1 MELSAGTRVGPYE
14 IQKRIGAGG
23 MGVVYR
29 ALDSRLGRSVAI
41 KVLPEALRD
50 DGERLRRFEQ
60 EARTIGGLN
69 HPNLVILHDVGR
81 HDGVPY
87 LVTELLEGHSL
98 RQLIDRSP
106 PSTREAVK
114 LAAEIARGLSAA
126 HGAGV
131 VHRDIKPD
139 NIYVTDSGRVKILDF
154 GIAKLRRDAPGDGD
168 PGSAATMAGQSGATS
183 ATGTGMVIGTPGYMA
198 PEQVAGGAV
207 DVRADLFALG
217 VVLYEMLARRRPFE
231 SETNVEESY
240 AILKL
245 EPATLPTTVPAALG
259 RVVTRCLEKR
269 PDARF
274 QSAADLAFALD
285 AIDVPEAM
293 PSRADLTPPPSAR
306 TDVQSAPTLA
316 APQVVAEGTV
326 PIRKTPVTELRP
338 RSAVGARVAIGLA
351 AVCVVLAGALVV
363 VWRRSPS
370 APPTTSVF
378 PSLIE
383 AGPAWRRITYHS
395 QAQWFAR
402 FDRSGRSVVHS
413 LRVGEE
419 WRIVRTQID
428 PLRTS
433 SPEGEGRVLD
443 VSKRDE
449 LLVRLPDKTDVGGTL
464 ARAMPSSG
472 SATPVAK
479 GVIEAVWGPDGE
491 QIAITR
497 RGPGGA
503 TLEYPIGKTIVTHKT
518 GEIATP
524 RISHDGKHIA
534 FVEQNSS
541 PDTHG
546 RVVIVD
552 LDGLEVSASPAF
564 DAIDGLAWPPGDAE
578 VDFGAEGEIRA
589 LSLDGRERVV
599 LRGPLRMRVLDIAD
613 DGRLLVAPTDSRI
626 RMFRITVDE
635 NGHQSGANAIRTY
648 EESTIQSISS
658 DGSVLGFIQSGL
670 GRPDSD
676 GFPAFAVRTGG
687 EPFRIGSAQQIAIM
701 PDGNSAIELCAAP
714 PFLRKV
720 ALDEVQPKPIPTG
733 AIAKPDLGDLPAVSA
748 DGRHV
753 LVRAAEKD
761 KAMRLWLLDLQGG
774 APVPIGP
781 DPAPTGRHP
790 ISPDGRQFAV
800 SDSRG
805 GLTLFATAGGAIR
818 HLDDTQPL
826 WPLGFSTD
834 GRYLFAMNAH
844 NWPRV
849 ISRVDLQDL
858 TKRDEWARIDPED
871 RPKHSSVAIDGD
883 GAHIVYDLPSETSDL
898 YVIEPPKAQP

>member
-29 ALDSRLGRSVAI
+29 ALDSRLGRAVAI

-98 RQLIDRSP
+98 RQMIDRSP
-106 PSTREAVK
+106 PSMREAVK

-168 PGSAATMAGQSGATS
+168 IGSAATIGGHSGSTS

-245 EPATLPTTVPAALG
+245 SPATLPTNVPAALA
-259 RVVTRCLEKR
+259 RVITRCLEKR

-285 AIDVPEAM
+285 AIDVPDTK
-293 PSRADLTPPPSAR
+293 PTRADVTPTPSAR

-326 PIRKTPVTELRP
+326 PISKTPLTEIRP
-338 RSAVGARVAIGLA
+338 RSARATRIAIVLA
-351 AVCVVLAGALVV
+351 AVCIVLAASLVVL
-363 VWRRSPS
+363 WRRSPS
-370 APPTTSVF
+370 TPLVAQTF

-383 AGPAWRRITYHS
+383 AGPAWRRITYHA

-402 FDRSGRSVVHS
+402 FDRSGRNVVHS
-413 LRVGEE
+413 LRIGEE
-419 WRIVRTQID
+419 WRIVRTQIQ
-428 PLRTS
+428 PLMAS
-433 SPEGEGRVLD
+433 LPEGAGRVLD
-443 VSKRDE
+443 VSKHDE

-479 GVIEAVWGPDGE
+479 GVIEASWAPDGE

-503 TLEYPIGKTIVTHKT
+503 TLEFPIGKTIVTHKT
-518 GEIATP
+518 GEIDTP

-541 PDTHG
+541 PDTRG

-552 LDGLEVSASPAF
+552 LDGLEVSASQAF

-578 VDFGAEGEIRA
+578 VDFGADGDIRA
-589 LSLDGRERVV
+589 LSLDRHERVV
-599 LRGPLRMRVLDIAD
+599 LREPLRTRVLDIAD
-613 DGRLLVAPTDSRI
+613 DGRLLVAPTDARI
-626 RMFRITVDE
+626 RMFRISVDRD
-635 NGHQSGANAIRTY
+635 GHQLHSDAIRTY

-658 DGSVLGFIQSGL
+658 DGNVLGFIHSGL
-670 GRPDSD
+670 GHPDGD
-676 GFPAFAVRTGG
+676 GFSAFAVRTGG
-687 EPFRIGSAQQIAIM
+687 EPFRVGSAYQIVIM

-720 ALDEVQPKPIPTG
+720 ALDEVQAKPVPTG

-761 KAMRLWLLDLQGG
+761 RAMRLWLLDLQGG
-774 APVPIGP
+774 APAPIGP

-790 ISPDGRQFAV
+790 ISPDGGVFAV
-800 SDSRG
+800 SDPRG
-805 GLTLFATAGGAIR
+805 GLALITTVGGATR

-826 WPLGFSTD
+826 WPMSFSTD

-849 ISRVDLQDL
+849 ISRIDLQDL
-858 TKRDEWARIDPED
+858 AKREEWARIDPED
-871 RPKHSSVAIDGD
+871 RPKHSSVTIDGD
-883 GAHIVYDLPSETSDL
+883 GSQIVYDLPSETSDL
-898 YVIEPPKAQP
+898 YVIEPPKP